1 MDELN
6 GDGAGASNPPVVAT
20 TVVTTADA
28 FATAKAPTP
37 DETGAANEE
46 RPLDIRAIL
55 EASWAR
61 NEPGYRRLAE

>member
-6 GDGAGASNPPVVAT
+6 GAGADASNPPV
-20 TVVTTADA
+20 VVTTADA

-46 RPLDIRAIL
+46 RPLEIRAIL